1 MSNISFSNLD
11 SNSTVIPQ
19 FQNGRVI
26 NFTGPPVKD
35 FKMFTANNNTN
46 DSFKSM
52 ALKHIQVQTKL
63 SLVFF
68 SEVNME
74 RVQDM
79 IRFNVWSKSDK
90 QFVIGKQSNI
100 ELSIVMRAIYLQH
113 AKNLDCKI
121 AEQVQELDDLVINFC
136 VPKIINEVIQY
147 NGYLRQLEYLPIPE
161 DRPVNLSSKGTRTL
175 RSVTTTF

>member
-63 SLVFF
+63 SL
-68 SEVNME
+68 EA
-74 RVQDM
+74 
-79 IRFNVWSKSDK
+79 
-90 QFVIGKQSNI
+90 
-100 ELSIVMRAIYLQH
+100 LLCAPSIY
-113 AKNLDCKI
+113 NT
-121 AEQVQELDDLVINFC
+121 
-136 VPKIINEVIQY
+136 PKILIV
-147 NGYLRQLEYLPIPE
+147 
-161 DRPVNLSSKGTRTL
+161 
-175 RSVTTTF
+175 RSLNRFKN